1 MNGNKKLYTGFILGF
16 RPRHWD
22 MWDARK
28 FKDADEI
35 GKLHGRRAQQLT
47 KKGVDI
53 LDIELQ
59 VGLYRVVLCDG
70 TFGNSH

>member
-1 MNGNKKLYTGFILGF
+1 MLKS
-16 RPRHWD
+16 
-22 MWDARK
+22 
-28 FKDADEI
+28 KDADEI

-70 TFGNSH
+70 TFGDFTPEEVRDAIN